1 MSLWD
6 CIKSVREEVETET
19 SDVEF
24 EQYLWGEDL
33 EGLRTLGNS
42 PRMEVW
48 RSKLSPSQQQILQ
61 TVLKRKELGEAKVKE
76 AGDMSSSKMS
86 VIVNIQQLQKKIGDT
101 ALSFEELETKSED
114 ELRKLQDDLIP
125 AYNDSVR
132 GNNG

>member
-6 CIKSVREEVETET
+6 CIKSVREEVNEKETPSCDCCGDELSPAEIEGTKGDDPIHCYPCQKGNCEICGEDTDESVKEAVDTET

-33 EGLRTLGNS
+33 EGLRNLGNS

-61 TVLKRKELGEAKVKE
+61 TVLKRKELGENK
-76 AGDMSSSKMS
+76 
-86 VIVNIQQLQKKIGDT
+86 
-101 ALSFEELETKSED
+101 
-114 ELRKLQDDLIP
+114 
-125 AYNDSVR
+125 
-132 GNNG
+132 NG